1 MMNNILRNHRFLDKV
16 SSGIIKGYSLFYLY
30 GQSLNDY
37 FFFDYYLGIL
47 ELKESLSI
55 YFYNIHHIDIFIVIK
70 NNKIEAIDKNG
81 NKIED
86 LREAFEVKKKISG
99 FGAKYNTNSNQNIS
113 KKDQNTSDDASNI
126 TDSMGSFDNDISLI
140 EENLDSKKI
149 AIFVDEFEWEANL
162 YGGEPRL
169 DLLRRIRNW
178 DKYKKSFIIINI
190 KEPDLLKEFGFA
202 IDDDN
207 PNMIM
212 VANPSYQEIYDS
224 YKRYIY
230 KQHTNISI
238 IEEEFEDIVLSLKSN
253 NKTLRE
259 SFRILKQIL
268 SKSPKQLK
276 LSLFEDAISKPIE
289 EKVTF
294 DDIIIDEKIKK
305 DIISTM
311 DTFYSNKENS
321 IKGFILYGPPGTG
334 KTYIVKAIANRYKM
348 NYIMPTLAD
357 IKGEFIGQTSSKV
370 KRLFE
375 EARANAPT
383 IIFLDEMDT
392 IFPKRG
398 GSDTDSYLKDMVNQF
413 LVEIDGAKSGKQEIF
428 VIGATNRKETIDSA
442 ILSRL
447 SSSFHLRLPSKENR
461 ELIFNQKFKNFKISN
476 FDWKNEI
483 IKKTEAMSG
492 RDIDNFVKNIL
503 ERVDNDESLITKDI
517 FLDVLIDKEKE
528 FVESFRQDM
537 DNSIEIEGDID
548 FSFKNII
555 GYENVKEALKNELNY
570 ILSSRDEKDKMER
583 FGIKPKRGHLLYGPP
598 GNGKTTFAKALAG
611 EHRFYYI
618 KVLSKDFM
626 GYNLLDI
633 IKKIETIF
641 LNTIKLSKITNKK
654 GIVLFFDEIDALI
667 KKDMNSQLRGTLL
680 SFLEDTKGIKSID
693 SNIILIAATNN
704 KNMLDE
710 ASIREGR
717 FDNKIEIKY
726 PTKSEGIKMLRQFF
740 ENDEHIVL
748 SNVSNYYEKLYEKE
762 FGDQNKVSSVDLQ
775 GVKEKVKLKAF
786 ESGSFEGDKIK
797 IQENF

>member
-1 MMNNILRNHRFLDKV
+1 MNNILRNHRFLDKV

-680 SFLEDTKGIKSID
+680 SFLEDTKGIKSIN

>member
-447 SSSFHLRLPSKENR
+447 SSSFHLRLPSKESR

>member
-1 MMNNILRNHRFLDKV
+1 MNNILRNHRFLDKV

-447 SSSFHLRLPSKENR
+447 SSSFHLRLPSKESR

-680 SFLEDTKGIKSID
+680 SFLEDTKGIKSIN

>member
-1 MMNNILRNHRFLDKV
+1 
-16 SSGIIKGYSLFYLY
+16 
-30 GQSLNDY
+30 
-37 FFFDYYLGIL
+37 
-47 ELKESLSI
+47 
-55 YFYNIHHIDIFIVIK
+55 
-70 NNKIEAIDKNG
+70 
-81 NKIED
+81 
-86 LREAFEVKKKISG
+86 
-99 FGAKYNTNSNQNIS
+99 
-113 KKDQNTSDDASNI
+113 
-126 TDSMGSFDNDISLI
+126 
-140 EENLDSKKI
+140 
-149 AIFVDEFEWEANL
+149 
-162 YGGEPRL
+162 
-169 DLLRRIRNW
+169 
-178 DKYKKSFIIINI
+178 
-190 KEPDLLKEFGFA
+190 
-202 IDDDN
+202 
-207 PNMIM
+207 
-212 VANPSYQEIYDS
+212 
-224 YKRYIY
+224 
-230 KQHTNISI
+230 
-238 IEEEFEDIVLSLKSN
+238 
-253 NKTLRE
+253 
-259 SFRILKQIL
+259 
-268 SKSPKQLK
+268 
-276 LSLFEDAISKPIE
+276 
-289 EKVTF
+289 
-294 DDIIIDEKIKK
+294 
-305 DIISTM
+305 
-311 DTFYSNKENS
+311 
-321 IKGFILYGPPGTG
+321 
-334 KTYIVKAIANRYKM
+334 
-348 NYIMPTLAD
+348 
-357 IKGEFIGQTSSKV
+357 
-370 KRLFE
+370 
-375 EARANAPT
+375 
-383 IIFLDEMDT
+383 
-392 IFPKRG
+392 
-398 GSDTDSYLKDMVNQF
+398 
-413 LVEIDGAKSGKQEIF
+413 
-428 VIGATNRKETIDSA
+428 
-442 ILSRL
+442 
-447 SSSFHLRLPSKENR
+447 
-461 ELIFNQKFKNFKISN
+461 
-476 FDWKNEI
+476 
-483 IKKTEAMSG
+483 
-492 RDIDNFVKNIL
+492 
-503 ERVDNDESLITKDI
+503 
-517 FLDVLIDKEKE
+517 
-528 FVESFRQDM
+528 M

-680 SFLEDTKGIKSID
+680 SFLEDTKGIKSIN

>member
-680 SFLEDTKGIKSID
+680 SFLEDTKGIKSIN